1 LIGAILPGFVYTP
14 IDMWSSHGRRWS
26 ARGRTLRILAAVAI
40 ASTAV
45 TGTGCRPAAP
55 SASPARPV
63 LRVATAFAPFS
74 TRLTEE
80 YRRTLPDLDIR
91 EEDYASSTEV
101 LRRIESNELDFAI
114 ALADDAYRAYF
125 GEDAA
130 VRPESAVRAIS
141 LLQPLP
147 IYLLARAGSGVH
159 TVPDLKG
166 KIVAVGPENSSSWK
180 LGTLALKAFGV
191 DPVTIKPTNS
201 RDAAV
206 RGLRD
211 GSLDAIMLPGYVY
224 PEALTEEVLRDG
236 GAYLLPI
243 AGPPIDQ
250 LRRESP
256 FVRVVMIPRDIYPG
270 QDKIVPTVGIDMLIV
285 CRRDL
290 DEQLTYRLTEQL
302 FNVFPR
308 IARVEA
314 TMRFL
319 NLEDAPA
326 TPIPLHP
333 GATRYFRERELSR

>member
-1 LIGAILPGFVYTP
+1 
-14 IDMWSSHGRRWS
+14 
-26 ARGRTLRILAAVAI
+26 
-40 ASTAV
+40 
-45 TGTGCRPAAP
+45 
-55 SASPARPV
+55 V
-63 LRVATAFAPFS
+63 LTVATAFAPFS

-80 YRRTLPDLDIR
+80 YRRTLPDIDIQER
-91 EEDYASSTEV
+91 PGASSGEV
-101 LRRIESNELDFAI
+101 LRQIQAGTLDFGI

-125 GEDAA
+125 GESPEAT
-130 VRPESAVRAIS
+130 RPDSAVRALS

-147 IYLLARAGSGVH
+147 TYLLARAGSGVH
-159 TVPDLKG
+159 RVEDLKG
-166 KIVAVGPENSSSWK
+166 KVVAVGPQNSSVWK
-180 LGTLALKAFGV
+180 LGTLVLKAFKV
-191 DPVTIKPTNS
+191 DPVTVVALNS

-206 RGLRD
+206 KGLRD

-224 PEALTEEVLRDG
+224 PEELTESLLREG

-243 AGPPIDQ
+243 EGPPVDQ

-290 DEQLTYRLTEQL
+290 DERLAYRLTEQL
-302 FNVFPR
+302 FSVFPR
-308 IARVEA
+308 VARVEA

-319 NLEDAPA
+319 NLEEAPA